1 VNPPEPGPPPGQ
13 ETAPPAAVPPAPPLN
28 TSSLW
33 TFTDERNPTSLPP
46 WFRRAVI
53 TVIILL
59 IITGVVRW
67 AFQSLTGFWFTL
79 FTAFFLAL
87 AIEPGVNAL
96 DRRGV
101 RRGLGTMIV
110 LLGLLAF
117 TIVFFAVFGN
127 LLVSQLTQLL
137 SSVPDALRSIIAWV
151 NETFNTELDAS
162 NLLEAVGLQVS
173 DLANYAADIG
183 LGLVGYVFSAVG
195 AIFNVFTVLL
205 FTFYFAADG
214 PRFRRTV
221 ASWMPQASQRNF
233 LTIFD
238 ISTQKAGG
246 YVVSRGLMAVVS
258 SIFHGI
264 VFLLIDLPYWLPM
277 ALWVGIVSQ
286 FIPTIGTYLAGAL
299 PIILALV
306 EGDYVKAIIV
316 LIAVV
321 AYQQVENYYVQPRI
335 TQSTLQ
341 IHAAVAFGSVIVGAT
356 LFGATGALLAIPVVA
371 TAQAVWETYGRRY
384 ELVDEL
390 LEPHEVAAKAGVDA
404 AAAGQ

>member
-1 VNPPEPGPPPGQ
+1 MVH
-13 ETAPPAAVPPAPPLN
+13 

-33 TFTDERNPTSLPP
+33 TYTDEHSPNSLPP
-46 WFRRAVI
+46 WFRRAVV

-67 AFQSLTGFWFTL
+67 AFNSLTGFWFTL

-110 LLGLLAF
+110 LLGLLIF

-137 SSVPDALRSIIAWV
+137 SAVPGAVRSIVVWA
-151 NETFNTELDAS
+151 NETFNTELDAQ

-183 LGLVGYVFSAVG
+183 LGLVGYIFSAVG

-264 VFLLIDLPYWLPM
+264 VFFIIDLPYWLPM

-316 LIAVV
+316 LVAVV

-390 LEPHEVAAKAGVDA
+390 LEPHEVAAKAGGDA
-404 AAAGQ
+404 EAAGR